1 MNVVGDATKTD
12 IDSCFVQAWALN
24 QQSAVFAAIPYAAA
38 DQSVATACVAALDA
52 GGVVDA
58 RISSGIVVEGADL
71 TVRFLEQA
79 MEYFQKALYSYYGQY
94 LLARRGYA
102 TWARVTNYYAS
113 FFSIH
118 SLLCLQGR
126 TVTRLRRGNGSELQC
141 YVIPHDLAAHRYIVC
156 SRGARGRDHA
166 VAWNRYY
173 EIYDRYTSPR
183 AEYELVHKIAHVT
196 DPKDESNY
204 RNEINYVPFGGFKE
218 FNDADART
226 ALLEAY
232 RGAVES
238 KPPGIGVDECVA
250 TLHALGT
257 DPAFHYFARVAL
269 RLLLAS
275 EIMKAFV
282 GVNAAFA
289 LEWNARAPIWREF
302 GASAFND
309 PPANFIETLPTLLT

>member
-1 MNVVGDATKTD
+1 MNVVGDATKAD
-12 IDSCFVQAWALN
+12 IDSCFSQACALN
-24 QQSAVFAAIPYAAA
+24 QQSAVFATIPYATA

-52 GGVVDA
+52 GGVTDA
-58 RISSGIVVEGADL
+58 RVNSGMVIEGVDL

-79 MEYFQKALYSYYGQY
+79 VEYFQKALYSYYGQY
-94 LLARRGYA
+94 LLARRGYS

-126 TVTRLRRGNGSELQC
+126 TVTRLRRGNGSEIQS
-141 YVIPHDLAAHRYIVC
+141 YVIPHDFAAHRYIVS
-156 SRGARGRDHA
+156 SRGAGGQAHA
-166 VAWNRYY
+166 VAWKRYY

-183 AEYELVHKIAHVT
+183 AEYELIHKIAYVT
-196 DPKDESNY
+196 DPRDESNY

-218 FNDADART
+218 FNDAAART
-226 ALLEAY
+226 ELLEAY
-232 RGAVES
+232 QAAVES
-238 KPPGIGVDECVA
+238 KPAGIGVDECVA

-257 DPAFHYFARVAL
+257 DPAFNYFARVAL

-282 GVNAAFA
+282 EVNAAFA
-289 LEWNARAPIWREF
+289 VEWNARTPIWRGF
-302 GASAFND
+302 GTSAFAD
-309 PPANFIETLPTLLT
+309 PPANFIETLPALLT